1 MCDCLTE
8 NICVVAE
15 ITKSFTKLLK
25 YLFTKEAVAKNKYK
39 NPWIILL
46 SLKMLNNLKNGVIL
60 GY

>member
-39 NPWIILL
+39 TPWIILL
-46 SLKMLNNLKNGVIL
+46 S
-60 GY
+60 